1 MNSILCVYRPAP
13 VASGAKEPNV
23 LRIVA
28 AAHRPR
34 DDVVVL
40 DELLRF
46 AGPTSSHVPFVHET
60 LHILRNRLGQMGI
73 KLPFDALL
81 ISPLQHHEKHR
92 YILGSTIT

>member
-1 MNSILCVYRPAP
+1 MSSILRAYRLAP
-13 VASGAKEPNV
+13 VASGAEEPNV
-23 LRIVA
+23 LRIVP

-60 LHILRNRLGQMGI
+60 LHILRNRLGQTGI
-73 KLPFDALL
+73 KLPLDALL
-81 ISPLQHHEKHR
+81 ISAFQHHEKRR
-92 YILGSTIT
+92 YILWSTIT